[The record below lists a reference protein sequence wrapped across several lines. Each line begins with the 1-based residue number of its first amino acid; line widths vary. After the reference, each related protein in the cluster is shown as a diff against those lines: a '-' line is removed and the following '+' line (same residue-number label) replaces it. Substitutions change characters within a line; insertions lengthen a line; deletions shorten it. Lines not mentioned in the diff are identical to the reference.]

1 MLKEILPVPIYVN
14 SLVELSLEY
23 ENVINRVY
31 KKTLYERE
39 REYYL
44 RLVTGIRNQ
53 IDEIVNKEEDISQY
67 IKKDGKHLI
76 FSSTIDNIKRDKVT
90 IDKLLN
96 CQHHEY
102 VVHSGRTKEANA
114 AALESFRYDN
124 EPATLYCINILNEG
138 VHVKGVDSIFML
150 RKTTSPIIF
159 FQQLGR
165 LLSYS
170 RRKDRVVV
178 FDLVNNIRQSPHIYQ
193 LYIDLYQRANELIEV
208 DPDNKD
214 RYLNIV
220 KKFKIVDT
228 TSKVYDK
235 LDILSNA

>member
-1 MLKEILPVPIYVN
+1 
-14 SLVELSLEY
+14 
-23 ENVINRVY
+23 
-31 KKTLYERE
+31 
-39 REYYL
+39 
-44 RLVTGIRNQ
+44 
-53 IDEIVNKEEDISQY
+53 
-67 IKKDGKHLI
+67 
-76 FSSTIDNIKRDKVT
+76 
-90 IDKLLN
+90 
-96 CQHHEY
+96 
-102 VVHSGRTKEANA
+102 
-114 AALESFRYDN
+114 
-124 EPATLYCINILNEG
+124 
-138 VHVKGVDSIFML
+138 ML

-235 LDILSNA
+235 LDILSNALKQENFYNKRIDCVIEILQESVHVNEVEEKLAKIDLFKYYKYITLEQFRIIKTFNVNKPSIFNLSEE